1 MGLASVRALRGKNM
15 RLGGGDD
22 ELTALFVV
30 HYTGAVFRN
39 KCALWWCSFL
49 FLSFFLVYARL
60 ANCFVFSVR
69 AASFRHRAGSSCEA
83 G

>member
-49 FLSFFLVYARL
+49 FSFFLSCLRPVGEL
-60 ANCFVFSVR
+60 LCLL
-69 AASFRHRAGSSCEA
+69 GSRGVVSAPC
-83 G
+83 GL